1 MGVHW
6 LIAFYGTMIAVNA
19 LRVKKF
25 GMVDKRMAIGFF
37 EPLPLAY
44 FPYVATP
51 FLFAYQADFAYGT
64 KAERLNIETQAI
76 LRSEDHWFN
85 KPVTLPKYMEPYY
98 REMMES
104 NNARLALIGEAA
116 EKDWAKF
123 EHSLTSEEL
132 LKRSSPISRILSGVL
147 V

>member
-25 GMVDKRMAIGFF
+25 GMADKRMAIGFF

-51 FLFAYQADFAYGT
+51 FLFMYSADFAYGT
-64 KAERLNIETQAI
+64 KAERLNVETKNI
-76 LRSEDHWFN
+76 LLNESHWFN
-85 KPVTLPKYMEPYY
+85 KPIVLPKYLEPHY
-98 REMMES
+98 RALQEK
-104 NNARLALIGEAA
+104 NAVELRALGEPP
-116 EKDWAKF
+116 EEDWATFSDDMTDAEILK
-123 EHSLTSEEL
+123 HSA
-132 LKRSSPISRILSGVL
+132 
-147 V
+147 